1 MNIPQATEIAERIR
15 AELSPHCERIEIA
28 GSIRRRKPEVGDIEI
43 VCIPRT
49 YEIGLLF
56 GELIVRDQGF
66 CSQVERWPMNKGLA
80 SGKYTQRLLPEGIYL
95 DLFMARPE
103 NWGLIFAIR
112 TGSVAYSHHILA
124 GRWVHL
130 GYNSIHGMLHKGLQE
145 IPVREER
152 ELFDLIGLPWAEPW
166 ERNL

>member
-1 MNIPQATEIAERIR
+1 MNLNQATEIAERIR
-15 AELSPHCERIEIA
+15 AKLAPHCERIEIA

-56 GELIVRDQGF
+56 GELILRDQGF
-66 CSQVERWPMNKGLA
+66 CTQVERWPMIKGLA

-103 NWGLIFAIR
+103 NWGLIYAIR
-112 TGSVAYSHHILA
+112 TGSAEYSHRVLA
-124 GRWVHL
+124 SGWVRN
-130 GYNSIHGMLHKGLQE
+130 GYHSVDGMLVKGVYKT
-145 IPVREER
+145 PVREER
-152 ELFDLIGLPWAEPW
+152 DLFDICGRTWAEPW

>member
-1 MNIPQATEIAERIR
+1 MNLNQATEIAERIR
-15 AELSPHCERIEIA
+15 TELAPFCERVEIA

-43 VCIPRT
+43 VAIPRIV
-49 YEIGLLF
+49 EAGLLWSNP
-56 GELIVRDQGF
+56 ETHPGF
-66 CSQVERWPMNKGLA
+66 CIAVNRYQAIKGKPR
-80 SGKYTQRLLPEGIYL
+80 GKYTQRLLPEGINL

-112 TGSVAYSHHILA
+112 TGSAEYSHRVLA
-124 GRWVHL
+124 AGWCQA
-130 GYNSIHGMLHKGLQE
+130 GYHSMDGMLVKGLHK

-152 ELFDLIGLPWAEPW
+152 DLFNLIGLPWSDPW